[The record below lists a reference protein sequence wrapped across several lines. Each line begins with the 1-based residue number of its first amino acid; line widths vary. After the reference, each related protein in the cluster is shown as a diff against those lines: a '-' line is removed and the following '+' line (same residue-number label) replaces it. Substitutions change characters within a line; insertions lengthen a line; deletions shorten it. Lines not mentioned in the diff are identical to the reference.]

1 LGLSLARARA
11 PRALLLVGLV
21 FAALPAG
28 SALAATTVG
37 QTGPS
42 LTNAYLFGGEED
54 VASPATI
61 PFAGT
66 VTSFQT
72 QSSVCNFAAGGY
84 DFQILRPEGGNQYL
98 VVGDTGNQTDPCDG
112 QPHSYAV
119 NIPVQAGDVLGVYV
133 VTNWEGVLTV
143 GGPSLPYGAV
153 PEPTVGQTV
162 ALSFS
167 APGIADESAT
177 LVPSASV
184 LAAILV
190 ADSTGKAPGTALVDK
205 AIAIQTAVNA
215 NQTATACADITD
227 YLGLVQAQTGK
238 KLTTGA
244 NGTAALLTTDA
255 DNLAAAL
262 GC

>member
-1 LGLSLARARA
+1 VRV
-11 PRALLLVGLV
+11 PRVLLLVGVV
-21 FAALPAG
+21 FAAFPAS

-37 QTGPS
+37 QTGPP
-42 LTNAYLFGGEED
+42 LTSAYLFGGEED

-72 QSSVCNFAAGGY
+72 QSSDCNFVAGSY
-84 DFQILRPEGGNQYL
+84 DFQILRPEGDNKYL

-112 QPHSYAV
+112 QPHSYPV
-119 NIPVQAGDVLGVYV
+119 HIPVQAGDVLGAYV
-133 VTNWEGVLTV
+133 ATNWEGVLTV
-143 GGPSLPYGAV
+143 SGPSLPYDAV
-153 PEPTVGQTV
+153 PEPTVGQAV
-162 ALSFS
+162 MLSFS
-167 APGIADESAT
+167 APGIVDESAA

-190 ADSTGKAPGTALVDK
+190 ADSTGKAPGTALADK
-205 AIAIQTAVNA
+205 ATAIQIAVNA

-227 YLGLVQAQTGK
+227 YLGLVQSQTGK
-238 KLTTGA
+238 KLTTGP